1 MKSVGKGKNARYN
14 MILSIIIFPKLQW
27 RSKPTYVVHV
37 DREWKLPNT
46 LGGKHS
52 QNFFFNDKTTLYV
65 RKKSIPNCFLLTFL
79 KFQSNLIGSMNEVH
93 NIQLF

>member
-1 MKSVGKGKNARYN
+1 

-27 RSKPTYVVHV
+27 RIKPTYVVHV

-52 QNFFFNDKTTLYV
+52 QNLFFNDKTTLYV
-65 RKKSIPNCFLLTFL
+65 RKKSIPNFFLLTNI
-79 KFQSNLIGSMNEVH
+79 SNLIGSMNEVH

>member
-1 MKSVGKGKNARYN
+1 

-27 RSKPTYVVHV
+27 RIKPTYVVHV

-52 QNFFFNDKTTLYV
+52 QKLFFNDKTTVYTLGRIYS
-65 RKKSIPNCFLLTFL
+65 KFFLLTNI
-79 KFQSNLIGSMNEVH
+79 FQISIQFNWFNE
-93 NIQLF
+93 

>member
-1 MKSVGKGKNARYN
+1 

-27 RSKPTYVVHV
+27 RIKPTYVVHV

-52 QNFFFNDKTTLYV
+52 QNLFLMTKLPYTLG
-65 RKKSIPNCFLLTFL
+65 RNLFQICFY
-79 KFQSNLIGSMNEVH
+79 
-93 NIQLF
+93 

>member
-1 MKSVGKGKNARYN
+1 

-27 RSKPTYVVHV
+27 RIKPTYVVHV

-46 LGGKHS
+46 LGGKHY
-52 QNFFFNDKTTLYV
+52 QNLFFNDKTTLYV
-65 RKKSIPNCFLLTFL
+65 RKKSIPNFFYSQTFL
-79 KFQSNLIGSMNEVH
+79 KIQSNLIGSMNDVH

>member
-1 MKSVGKGKNARYN
+1 MSGELKSNCNEISRKRKKCTISY

-27 RSKPTYVVHV
+27 RIKPTYVVHV

-52 QNFFFNDKTTLYV
+52 QNLFFNDKTTLYV
-65 RKKSIPNCFLLTFL
+65 RKKSIPNFFY
-79 KFQSNLIGSMNEVH
+79 
-93 NIQLF
+93 

>member
-1 MKSVGKGKNARYN
+1 

-27 RSKPTYVVHV
+27 RIKPTYVVHV

-52 QNFFFNDKTTLYV
+52 QKLFFNDKTTLYTLG
-65 RKKSIPNCFLLTFL
+65 RNL
-79 KFQSNLIGSMNEVH
+79 FQIFFTNKHFSNFNPI
-93 NIQLF
+93 

>member
-1 MKSVGKGKNARYN
+1 

-27 RSKPTYVVHV
+27 RIKPTYVVHV

-52 QNFFFNDKTTLYV
+52 QNLFFNDKTTLYV
-65 RKKSIPNCFLLTFL
+65 RKKSIPNFFTNKHF
-79 KFQSNLIGSMNEVH
+79 SNFNPI
-93 NIQLF
+93 